1 MAANTVEVAYN
12 LALADLLRQHGLDA
26 QGEQRYVQDGTPGQ
40 VDVVVNCED
49 FAIVIEAEFGNPAYA
64 DANKRLNS
72 KKPVVVDGLPVQLV
86 VAIGY
91 PQSLATRPESEAR
104 KNLAISNEI
113 SISYRFL
120 GSDWTTKTPGTP
132 TSLAEILKNFWVRS
146 DAGVEIDA
154 IVNSAS
160 SAIATA
166 TDILVKGGPVAV
178 ENRNAAA
185 TKSLIWLNAILFQEL
200 LAKNFNISQLPL
212 EYRANG
218 IPRPDIEKGA
228 HHLMTQ
234 WIDILKINWWPIF
247 HVAKETLKET
257 PAPRNAT
264 AIRVLMSAALS
275 IAEHNAIRRH
285 DLAGRIFHRLLT
297 TRKFLATNYTTIPA
311 AIMLSR
317 LAFEERWSDFAFED
331 LDSLSALKI
340 VDPACGTGTLLMA
353 AAQEVLKRARRAGQ
367 RDDDELVRTVIENS
381 IYGFDVVPAAIHMAA
396 STLCM
401 SESRVWIKDMNLS
414 WLRHDIANGVPHLGS
429 LDFLQDSPSK
439 GRAQRLQLLGSV
451 DDDRPTR
458 VTGTGEIR
466 DDVAMPVDCD
476 LVIAN
481 PPYTRA
487 GGPGDAAN
495 TLWNPIFGS
504 MFDENDARKMQD
516 ALSETL
522 RHSPA
527 SMIAGLASAF
537 LVLADERLSQG
548 GQLAFVLPA
557 TALTGSR
564 WRKVRSMLY
573 EKYCIDWVIASHD
586 YRTRGA
592 TNGGLDRYLAA
603 FSESTNLAE
612 VLIVATKDPQKSM
625 RNHIKFVNLTR
636 NPEEPLDAIML
647 SRKLT
652 AMVSDLVEYEARGI
666 ELDALSWGTMISV
679 PQCELNGE
687 AWFYSA
693 FARSELA
700 TTANALS
707 TGNSKAF
714 GSVPMISLGKISD
727 LGPYH
732 MQIKGKG
739 SGLFDIV
746 ETTDPMWPGKPA
758 LWHHSHERE
767 TTLLVDTNARLERRT
782 GTDRELQD
790 RMLHRRGRLQ
800 LALELRTTTQKVA
813 GVLTSERALGVS
825 SWVTV
830 VMRNPQSG
838 KEEALCLWLNSTLG
852 LLTRIVH
859 GNRPY
864 LGRSRLTHELAKTLP
879 ILNVD
884 ELTESQLDAARN
896 IFEDLKM
903 KGLQAAMNLAKDS
916 VRQTIDVRLAREV
929 LGVEPSN
936 LEKVAE
942 MLALEPRVHGGKD
955 VADLTEALADA

>member
-1 MAANTVEVAYN
+1 MAANTIEIAYN

-26 QGEQRYVQDGTPGQ
+26 QGEQRYVHSGTSGQ

-49 FAIVIEAEFGNPAYA
+49 FAIAIEAEFGSPAFA
-64 DANKRLNS
+64 DANKRVNAQ
-72 KKPVVVDGLPVQLV
+72 KPVMLGGLPVKLV
-86 VAIGY
+86 VALGY
-91 PQSLATRPESEAR
+91 PRSLASRPESQSRE
-104 KNLAISNEI
+104 NLAKSNEI
-113 SISYRFL
+113 ALAYRYL
-120 GSDWTTKTPGTP
+120 DSDWSIKTSCNVTVL
-132 TSLAEILKNFWVRS
+132 SEILKDIWVRS
-146 DAGVEIDA
+146 DAGDDIDE
-154 IVNSAS
+154 IVNSVSA
-160 SAIATA
+160 AIATSV
-166 TDILVKGGPVAV
+166 DVLLQGRPVIE
-178 ENRNAAA
+178 ENRNLAA
-185 TKSLIWLNAILFQEL
+185 TNSLIWLNAILFQEL
-200 LAKNFNISQLPL
+200 LARNFDKTQLPP
-212 EYRANG
+212 EHRATG
-218 IPRPDIEKGA
+218 IPRPDLEKGA
-228 HHLMTQ
+228 HHLVTQ
-234 WIDILKINWWPIF
+234 WIDILRINWWPIF
-247 HVAKETLKET
+247 YVAKESLKRT
-257 PAPRNAT
+257 PTPRNVL
-264 AIRVLMSAALS
+264 AIQILMREALS
-275 IAEHNAIRRH
+275 IAEHNSIRRH
-285 DLAGRIFHRLLT
+285 DLIGRIFHRLLT

-317 LAFEERWSDFAFED
+317 LAFEERWSDFEFGD
-331 LDSLSALKI
+331 LTSLSELKI

-353 AAQEVLKRARRAGQ
+353 ATQEVLKRARLAGQ
-367 RDDDELVRTVIENS
+367 HNDDELVRTVIENS

-401 SESRVWIKDMNLS
+401 SESRVWIKDLNLS

-429 LDFLQDSPSK
+429 LDFLKDSPSE

-487 GGPGDAAN
+487 GGPGNETN
-495 TLWNPIFGS
+495 TQWNPIFGS
-504 MFDENDARKMQD
+504 MFDESDASRMQD
-516 ALSETL
+516 ALSMTL
-522 RHSPA
+522 RRTPA
-527 SMIAGLASAF
+527 SMVAGLGSAF

-564 WRKVRSMLY
+564 WRKVRNMLY

-586 YRTRGA
+586 YRTRRGR
-592 TNGGLDRYLAA
+592 NGGLDRYLAS

-636 NPEEPLDAIML
+636 NPEEPLQAIML

-652 AMVSDLVEYEARGI
+652 AMVEDLVEFEARGI
-666 ELDALSWGTMISV
+666 ELDALSWGTMVSV
-679 PQCELNGE
+679 PQRELNGE
-687 AWFYSA
+687 AWSYSS

-700 TTANALS
+700 TTANSLATS
-707 TGNSKAF
+707 NSREF
-714 GSVPMISLGKISD
+714 DGVTLISLGEIAH

-732 MQIKGKG
+732 MQIKGKA

-746 ETTDPMWPGKPA
+746 ETDDPMWPGEPA
-758 LWHHSHERE
+758 LWHHSHQRE
-767 TTLLVDTNARLERRT
+767 TTMLVGLNARLERRA
-782 GTDRELQD
+782 GANPASQE
-790 RMLHRRGRLQ
+790 RMLRRRGRLQ
-800 LALELRTTTQKVA
+800 LALEFRTTTQKVA
-813 GVLTSERALGVS
+813 AVLTEPSALGVR

-830 VMRNPQSG
+830 VMQNPQPG
-838 KEEALCLWLNSTLG
+838 KEETLCLWLNSTLG

-864 LGRSRLTHELAKTLP
+864 LGRSGLTHELAKTLP

-916 VRQTIDVRLAREV
+916 VRQTIDARLAREV

-942 MLALEPRVHGGKD
+942 MLALEPRVHGGKN